1 MNGSIYYLIQFHE
14 KVKGENSLLTRQKP
28 TISHW
33 ADVVEREPVGQFGHR
48 LVSNLVWLETAKIN
62 VENKMV

>member
-1 MNGSIYYLIQFHE
+1 M
-14 KVKGENSLLTRQKP
+14 LLTRHKP

-48 LVSNLVWLETAKIN
+48 LVSNLVWLETVKIK
-62 VENKMV
+62 VENKMVFIIVKMFQRRVRID